1 MSNCEMMENNNK
13 SLPWNDT
20 NREINEKENGAGAM
34 PINDHVDFS
43 PPPADGYE
51 NIGEDYKI
59 ILNKSEATKDGTLHM
74 TPPPPPPSTPVQLN
88 RIAKRSVDVN
98 ILNAQLVSEISDEV
112 LEEPCKAI
120 LPPPMPKKEA
130 EVVFCNKNFENLSFK
145 ALLERAKLNLKSIK
159 INEKEKSYVSKVN
172 TYISC
177 FNNIH

>member
-13 SLPWNDT
+13 SLPRYDT
-20 NREINEKENGAGAM
+20 NREREKENGAGAM

-51 NIGEDYKI
+51 NIGEDFKI
-59 ILNKSEATKDGTLHM
+59 ILNKSEATEDGMLHM

-98 ILNAQLVSEISDEV
+98 ILNAQLVSEISGEV
-112 LEEPCKAI
+112 LEEPCKAA

-130 EVVFCNKNFENLSFK
+130 AFVFCNKNVENLSFK
-145 ALLERAKLNLKSIK
+145 ALLKEAKLKLKPIK
-159 INEKEKSYVSKVN
+159 INEKEKPYDSKVN
-172 TYISC
+172 IYICC
-177 FNNIH
+177 FNNIP